1 MIMNRWI
8 VMIWASF
15 LALAVLVLL
24 AVVFLVR
31 RHWVSV
37 SRHPILAPGTGATG
51 AVRA

>member
-24 AVVFLVR
+24 AVAFFGPPTL
-31 RHWVSV
+31 
-37 SRHPILAPGTGATG
+37 G
-51 AVRA
+51 